1 MIFFSSSFASI
12 YWLREQKKLPGLC
25 LFNTW
30 ISRDEGL
37 HQEFAT
43 YLYNNYVQNKLSN
56 ERIKEIISEAVAIEK
71 EFITEALPVRLIGMN
86 QDLMIDYIDY
96 VADNIYNDL
105 GLEVTVRKCP
115 FEFMKKISIPKK
127 QNFFEKRVSE
137 YQKADLTNFKFD
149 EDF

>member
-1 MIFFSSSFASI
+1 
-12 YWLREQKKLPGLC
+12 
-25 LFNTW
+25 
-30 ISRDEGL
+30 
-37 HQEFAT
+37 
-43 YLYNNYVQNKLSN
+43 
-56 ERIKEIISEAVAIEK
+56 
-71 EFITEALPVRLIGMN
+71 MN

-105 GLEVTVRKCP
+105 GINVSIRKCP

-137 YQKADLTNFKFD
+137 YQKADLNNMNLN